1 MAFNSTTTII
11 NSALTGMETNKADID
26 LHTVT
31 WIDLKTVLSEK

>member
-1 MAFNSTTTII
+1 MQFGI
-11 NSALTGMETNKADID
+11 NRYGNKADID